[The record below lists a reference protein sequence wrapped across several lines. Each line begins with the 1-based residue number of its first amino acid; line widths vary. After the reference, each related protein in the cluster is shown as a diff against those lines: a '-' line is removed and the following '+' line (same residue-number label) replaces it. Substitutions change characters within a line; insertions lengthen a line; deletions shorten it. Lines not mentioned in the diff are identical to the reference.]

1 MKKSAVAIVSESMSK
16 TASDSKSKSVL
27 LPVSKKAYEGF
38 VTRINE
44 VFGSDVF
51 GATMMIK
58 TLDRYLAG
66 EVNVGDEL
74 TPLLRLGWEFLR
86 QDVDVAMERSR
97 RARERGRLRRGRR
110 CVAADDGVR
119 SAEKCA
125 AGRAASRADVS
136 LRPRRA
142 RCGVLRHPAIG
153 HNQNTA
159 TIAGCRTVEEDN
171 DLYAKICSMI

>member
-1 MKKSAVAIVSESMSK
+1 MKKSAVANVSESMSK

-110 CVAADDGVR
+110 CVAADSGVVSADNGVV

-125 AGRAASRADVS
+125 EKCADNRVDNRADVS
-136 LRPRRA
+136 LLPRRE
-142 RCGVLRHPAIG
+142 RKLI
-153 HNQNTA
+153 NQLINHKL
-159 TIAGCRTVEEDN
+159 N
-171 DLYAKICSMI
+171 KP